1 MLGREQESLPGR
13 AVGLKTPQT
22 GETVRN
28 VGIGGSAGIGG
39 FGARFGGTAEAPRAA
54 RGRSART
61 GSRRAFGLTLG
72 VAALAALALAGSASA
87 ADDPLGAVAQG
98 AASAAAG
105 AAPAAA
111 PTVTTAT
118 AGATETAGAT
128 SAAVQTATKAVH
140 APTPPDDR
148 EVSETVRSTG
158 AAVDS
163 AVRTAKRTA
172 DSAVATTTGV
182 VNDATRPPSPT
193 PGAHTAPATHATHAR
208 LEVEASHARPP
219 SRRPGVTHRRT
230 IEPRTSP
237 ATAARALDRAPTSHI
252 APPTSHHHVAWSP
265 AAASRRERAAD
276 PQPLS
281 PAAPL
286 HGGAVLAAASAV
298 ASGAGI
304 AALLLASFLL
314 AAPAIRRRLLAPS
327 PGRWPAA
334 PVFLLERPG

>member
-1 MLGREQESLPGR
+1 MGS
-13 AVGLKTPQT
+13 
-22 GETVRN
+22 
-28 VGIGGSAGIGG
+28 GGSAGVGG
-39 FGARFGGTAEAPRAA
+39 FAARSGGAARATRAA
-54 RGRSART
+54 RSGRSAR
-61 GSRRAFGLTLG
+61 RAFALTLG
-72 VAALAALALAGSASA
+72 LSALVALGLAGSASA

-140 APTPPDDR
+140 APTPPADR
-148 EVSETVRSTG
+148 EVSETVRSAG

-172 DSAVATTTGV
+172 DSAVATTTRV
-182 VNDATRPPSPT
+182 VNDATRPPAPT
-193 PGAHTAPATHATHAR
+193 AAHTIPATHATRAG
-208 LEVEASHARPP
+208 LKVEASHARPP

-230 IEPRTSP
+230 AEPRTSP
-237 ATAARALDRAPTSHI
+237 ATAARALDFAPKSHI
-252 APPTSHHHVAWSP
+252 AAPTAHRDLVSSP
-265 AAASRRERAAD
+265 AAASRGERAGD

-281 PAAPL
+281 PTAPL
-286 HGGAVLAAASAV
+286 HGGAAAAGASAAV
-298 ASGAGI
+298 SGAGI
-304 AALLLASFLL
+304 AALLLATFLL

-327 PGRWPAA
+327 PGHWPAA